1 MRVLLFGFL
10 TASLAACSSA
20 ARRGDRTE
28 LSLAAAPGSEA
39 VASAG
44 AGSAA
49 ASAASPGSM
58 GRSEHSSPSGGLL
71 RRWLLYVPR
80 AASAGAPLPLVFT
93 LHGSGGTPEDQL
105 QLSGLEALAES
116 EGFVVVAPEGVER
129 MWNVPIDPAKP
140 DDVRFSSELIDQVSV
155 LTSVDRERVYAT
167 GFSGGGRMVSQLACD
182 LSERIAAIAAIGGI
196 RFPGPC
202 ADARP
207 VPILAFHGTAD
218 DTNPYDG
225 GGRPY
230 WGTGVEPAVAGWAEH
245 NRCPTRSERPL
256 APTTLAIRYAGDGCG
271 AEVVLVRLEGFGH
284 SWPDRIGASLE
295 GGSEDTTAD
304 QALWSFFQR
313 HPLPAGKP

>member
-1 MRVLLFGFL
+1 MRVFLFGLL
-10 TASLAACSSA
+10 TASLAACSTA
-20 ARRGDRTE
+20 AHRADRTE
-28 LSLAAAPGSEA
+28 LSLQAATPGSEA
-39 VASAG
+39 VAG
-44 AGSAA
+44 AGSLA
-49 ASAASPGSM
+49 ASGLT
-58 GRSEHSSPSGGLL
+58 GRSEHSSSASGLL
-71 RRWLLYVPR
+71 RRWLLYLPH

-116 EGFVVVAPEGVER
+116 EGFVVVAPEGVEH
-129 MWNVPIDPAKP
+129 MWNVPIDAAKP
-140 DDVRFSSELIDQVSV
+140 DDVRFLSELIDQVGA
-155 LTSVDRERVYAT
+155 LTPVDRQRVYAT

-202 ADARP
+202 SDARP
-207 VPILAFHGTAD
+207 MPILAFHGTAD

-256 APTTLAIRYAGDGCG
+256 APTTLAISYGGDGCG

-284 SWPDRIGASLE
+284 SWPDRIGASLD

-313 HPLPAGKP
+313 HPLPAGKH

>member
-1 MRVLLFGFL
+1 V
-10 TASLAACSSA
+10 AA
-20 ARRGDRTE
+20 
-28 LSLAAAPGSEA
+28 
-39 VASAG
+39 
-44 AGSAA
+44 
-49 ASAASPGSM
+49 
-58 GRSEHSSPSGGLL
+58 GRSEHSSTSSGVA
-71 RRWLLYVPR
+71 RRWLLYLPR
-80 AASAGAPLPLVFT
+80 AASAGAALPLVFT

-116 EGFVVVAPEGVER
+116 EGFVLVAPEGIDR
-129 MWNVPIDPAKP
+129 MWNVPVDAAKP
-140 DDVRFSSELIDQVSV
+140 DDVRFVSDLIDELSA
-155 LTSVDRERVYAT
+155 LASVDRQRVYAT

-202 ADARP
+202 SGTRAL
-207 VPILAFHGTAD
+207 PILAFHGTAD

-245 NRCPTRSERPL
+245 NRCPVRSERPL
-256 APTTLAIRYAGDGCG
+256 SPTTLAISYGGDGCG

-284 SWPDRIGASLE
+284 SWPDRIGASPE

-313 HPLPAGKP
+313 HPLPAAKPRATP